1 MTIIVHPVGQGD
13 LGNDI
18 FGLKGDERK
27 KAQKEAEQEFREL
40 LKAEE
45 SERLLKKLLE
55 APGEGSRFNAPPLS
69 LILRALSPDEGELPR
84 SVTVL
89 LLASRSGDPE
99 TQTWGI
105 GELLKKALDLAGVHD
120 ELRRELRLDV
130 SAEMCDANLQETA
143 GVEELTERLRRLVD
157 SQNQTGDEPKVVVN
171 AISGASMI
179 ALGAMGA
186 ADQLGLDWRAA
197 VAPGAEKD
205 TAVLLDRSSYD
216 TAPFYWLRSLGYVE
230 QARKWE
236 QERLARSAGR
246 ASVDVG
252 SLDGLTNLMNRLATN
267 PESLSDK
274 DLASL
279 LALDMARA
287 DNGAGLIARAWVQ
300 KHYLDC
306 HHKEIEAG
314 MHTLDD
320 LVEVAKGARGKSP
333 MLGEIICAAEKRQQ
347 ELKDECPD
355 SVRWLL
361 EHAWLNDV
369 GKGAVHDIAA
379 PSASEVKRAL
389 SLKEIDSRLP
399 DWVARPE
406 WRPGRGSVLFIAPC
420 GAGAPRGM
428 CVTERILGKE
438 PDKKIRRA
446 VPGAMLDDAE
456 SLPVEFLLL
465 HSSYPG
471 SKKTSLDAADAA
483 RRTQVHAGWERHV
496 PTSPDERDF
505 VDQCVYE
512 GGDGDE
518 YVATPEIMTTVSCE
532 VVLAL
537 ETKRPAAVVIVG
549 TGQKAVV
556 LGALQGAQ
564 NWCAKHATP
573 LFLQTFVDK
582 VDKQGKKESVS
593 QLHRFALH
601 NDAETALREAAI
613 SSLKSLNLLSA
624 VRVLAAGDWRM
635 GEMADRCDKL
645 RQQLLDVA
653 NDKKNPDRGAG
664 VLIDLLRTVADLWTE
679 ATELTKMRLAVVV
692 AEALNF
698 KTKGSNLL
706 HRNNNLEGGSGN
718 PINLGRPCPKDCDK
732 KGSKDKGHHQD
743 LLEILYRVRNKLVV
757 THADGLV
764 KPALRMVLQDLGG
777 ANIETESR
785 VVSGDDVTYPDVLR
799 LTCEK
804 LEEAAGA
811 LNITREP
818 STWKAEFDSLMSE
831 LKSRPHTREP

>member
-18 FGLKGDERK
+18 VRLRGNARK
-27 KAQKEAEQEFREL
+27 EAQKEAEQEFREL
-40 LKAEE
+40 LKAED
-45 SERLLKKLLE
+45 SERLLEKLLE
-55 APGEGSRFNAPPLS
+55 APAGGSRFNAPPLS
-69 LILRALSPDEGELPR
+69 LILRALAPAEGELPR

-89 LLASRSGDPE
+89 LLASRSGDPG
-99 TQTWGI
+99 TRTWEI
-105 GELLKKALDLAGVHD
+105 GELLKKALGLAGVHD
-120 ELRRELRLDV
+120 GLQEELRLDV
-130 SAEMCDANLQETA
+130 SAEMCEANLLETA
-143 GVEELTERLRRLVD
+143 GVEELAERLRCLVD

-186 ADQLGLDWRAA
+186 ADQFGLDWRAA

-216 TAPFYWLRSLGYVE
+216 TAPFYWLLSLGYIE

-236 QERLARSAGR
+236 QERLVGSAGR

-252 SLDGLTNLMNRLATN
+252 SLDDLTDLMNRLATN

-287 DNGAGLIARAWVQ
+287 DNGAGLIARAWAQ
-300 KHYLDC
+300 KHYLVR
-306 HHKEIEAG
+306 HHEEIEAG

-320 LVEVAKGARGKSP
+320 LVTVAKGARGKSP

-347 ELKDECPD
+347 ELKDECPE

-361 EHAWLNDV
+361 EHQWLNDV

-379 PSASEVKRAL
+379 PSASDVKQAL
-389 SLKEIDSRLP
+389 SLDEITSHLP

-406 WRPGRGSVLFIAPC
+406 WRPGRGTVLFIAPC
-420 GAGAPRGM
+420 GAGAPRDK

-446 VPGAMLDDAE
+446 VPGAMLDGAGP
-456 SLPVEFLLL
+456 LPIEFLLL
-465 HSSYPG
+465 HSSDLR
-471 SKKTSLDAADAA
+471 SKKTSLDAAAA
-483 RRTQVHAGWERHV
+483 SSNTQVNAGWERHT
-496 PTSPDERDF
+496 PIF
-505 VDQCVYE
+505 VDLCDY
-512 GGDGDE
+512 GGGNGDE
-518 YVATPEIMTTVSCE
+518 YAATPAIMRIVSGQ
-532 VVLAL
+532 VALAL
-537 ETKRPAAVVIVG
+537 EAKRPAAVVIVG

-564 NWCAKHATP
+564 KWCAEHATP
-573 LFLQTFVDK
+573 LFLQTFVDRQERE
-582 VDKQGKKESVS
+582 DGIP

-624 VRVLAAGDWRM
+624 VRVLAAGDRDM
-635 GEMADRCDKL
+635 DELADRCDKL

-664 VLIDLLRTVADLWTE
+664 VLIDLLQTVAGLWTE

-706 HRNNNLEGGSGN
+706 HRNNNLEGVGGG
-718 PINLGRPCPKDCDK
+718 PINLARPYPKDCDK
-732 KGSKDKGHHQD
+732 KRSKDKGAHQD

-757 THADGLV
+757 THADDIV
-764 KPALRMVLQDLGG
+764 KSALQMVLQDLGG
-777 ANIETESR
+777 ANIETASTI
-785 VVSGDDVTYPDVLR
+785 VSGDDVTYPVVLR

-804 LEEAAGA
+804 LEEAAVA
-811 LNITREP
+811 LNITWEP

-831 LKSRPHTREP
+831 LKPRAHTREP

>member
-27 KAQKEAEQEFREL
+27 EAQKEAEQEFREL
-40 LKAEE
+40 LKPEA
-45 SERLLKKLLE
+45 SERLLEKLLK
-55 APGEGSRFNAPPLS
+55 APAGGSRFNAPPLS

-89 LLASRSGDPE
+89 LLASRSGDPG
-99 TQTWGI
+99 TRTWEI
-105 GELLKKALDLAGVHD
+105 GELLKRALGLAGVHD
-120 ELRRELRLDV
+120 GLQEELRLDV
-130 SAEMCDANLQETA
+130 SAEMCEANLLETT
-143 GVEELTERLRRLVD
+143 GVEELAERLRCLVD

-216 TAPFYWLRSLGYVE
+216 TAPFYWLLSLGYVE

-236 QERLARSAGR
+236 QERLVGSAGR

-252 SLDGLTNLMNRLATN
+252 SLDDLTDLMNRLATN

-320 LVEVAKGARGKSP
+320 LVTVAKGARGKSP

-347 ELKDECPD
+347 ELKDECPE

-361 EHAWLNDV
+361 EHQWLNDV
-369 GKGAVHDIAA
+369 GKGAVHDLAA
-379 PSASEVKRAL
+379 PSASDVKRAL
-389 SLKEIDSRLP
+389 SLKEIDSCLP
-399 DWVARPE
+399 DWVARP
-406 WRPGRGSVLFIAPC
+406 GRGTVLFIAPC
-420 GAGAPRGM
+420 GAGAPRDK

-446 VPGAMLDDAE
+446 VPGAMLDGAE
-456 SLPVEFLLL
+456 SLPAEFLLL

-483 RRTQVHAGWERHV
+483 RRTQVHAGWKRHV
-496 PTSPDERDF
+496 SPSVDKRDF
-505 VDQCVYE
+505 VDQRDYE
-512 GGDGDE
+512 GGDRNE
-518 YVATPEIMTTVSCE
+518 YVATPVIMRSVSGQ
-532 VVLAL
+532 VALAL
-537 ETKRPAAVVIVG
+537 EAKHPAAVVIVG
-549 TGQKAVV
+549 TGQKAAV
-556 LGALQGAQ
+556 LGALQAAQ
-564 NWCAKHATP
+564 AWCAEHATP

-582 VDKQGKKESVS
+582 VDEEGRKESVS

-635 GEMADRCDKL
+635 DEMADRCDKL

-664 VLIDLLRTVADLWTE
+664 VLIDLLQTVAGLWTE

-706 HRNNNLEGGSGN
+706 HRNNNLEGESEN
-718 PINLGRPCPKDCDK
+718 PINLARPYPKDCDK
-732 KGSKDKGHHQD
+732 KRSKDKGPHQD

-757 THADGLV
+757 THADDIV
-764 KPALRMVLQDLGG
+764 KSALQMVLQELGG
-777 ANIETESR
+777 ANIETASTI
-785 VVSGDDVTYPDVLR
+785 VSGDDVTYPDVLR

-804 LEEAAGA
+804 LEEAAIA

-831 LKSRPHTREP
+831 LTSRAHTQES

>member
-1 MTIIVHPVGQGD
+1 MTIIVYPVGQGD

-18 FGLKGDERK
+18 VELSGEKRK
-27 KAQKEAEQEFREL
+27 EAQKKAEQEFREF
-40 LKAEE
+40 LKAED
-45 SERLLKKLLE
+45 SEGLLKKLLE
-55 APGEGSRFNAPPLS
+55 ASGVGSRFSAPPLS
-69 LILRALSPDEGELPR
+69 LILRALSPAGGER
-84 SVTVL
+84 AVTVL

-105 GELLKKALDLAGVHD
+105 GELLKKALDLAGGHD

-130 SAEMCDANLQETA
+130 SVEMCEANLQETA

-171 AISGASMI
+171 AISAASMI

-186 ADQLGLDWRAA
+186 ADQLGIGWKAA
-197 VAPGAEKD
+197 VAPGAGKD
-205 TAVLLDRSSYD
+205 NRTAVLLDRSSYD
-216 TAPFYWLRSLGYVE
+216 TAPFYWLCSLGYVE
-230 QARKWE
+230 QARTWA
-236 QERLARSAGR
+236 QERLVRSVDR

-252 SLDGLTNLMNRLATN
+252 SLDDLTDLMNRLAAD
-267 PESLSDK
+267 PESLNDK

-287 DNGAGLIARAWVQ
+287 DNGAGLIARAWAQ
-300 KHYLDC
+300 KHYLVR
-306 HHKEIEAG
+306 HHEEIDAG
-314 MHTLDD
+314 KHTLDD
-320 LVEVAKGARGKSP
+320 LVTVAKGARGKSP
-333 MLGEIICAAEKRQQ
+333 MLGEIICAAQKRKQ
-347 ELKDECPD
+347 ELEDECPD

-361 EHAWLNDV
+361 ANQWLNDV
-369 GKGAVHDIAA
+369 GKGAVHDLAA
-379 PSASEVKRAL
+379 PSASDVNRAL
-389 SLKEIDSRLP
+389 SLDEIASRLP
-399 DWVARPE
+399 DWVA
-406 WRPGRGSVLFIAPC
+406 RPGRGSVLFIAPC
-420 GAGAPRGM
+420 GAGASRDK

-446 VPGAMLDDAE
+446 VPGAMLDGAGP
-456 SLPVEFLLL
+456 LPVEFLLL

-483 RRTQVHAGWERHV
+483 RRTQVHAGWKRHV
-496 PTSPDERDF
+496 SPSVDKRDF
-505 VDQCVYE
+505 VDQRDYE
-512 GGDGDE
+512 GGDRNE
-518 YVATPEIMTTVSCE
+518 YVATPVIMRSVSGQ
-532 VVLAL
+532 VALAL
-537 ETKRPAAVVIVG
+537 EAKRPAAVVIVG
-549 TGQKAVV
+549 TGQKAAV
-556 LGALQGAQ
+556 LGALQAAQ
-564 NWCAKHATP
+564 AWCAEHATP

-582 VDKQGKKESVS
+582 VDEEGRKESVS

-635 GEMADRCDKL
+635 DEMADRCDKL

-653 NDKKNPDRGAG
+653 NDKENPDRGAG
-664 VLIDLLRTVADLWTE
+664 VLIDLLQTVADLWAE

-706 HRNNNLEGGSGN
+706 HRNNNLEGVGGG

-732 KGSKDKGHHQD
+732 KGSKDKGPHQD

-757 THADGLV
+757 THADDIV
-764 KPALRMVLQDLGG
+764 KSALQMVLQELGG
-777 ANIETESR
+777 ANIETDSTI
-785 VVSGDDVTYPDVLR
+785 VSGDDVTYPDVLR

-804 LEEAAGA
+804 LEEAAVA

-831 LKSRPHTREP
+831 LKSLAHTREP

>member
-1 MTIIVHPVGQGD
+1 MTIIVYPVGQGD
-13 LGNDI
+13 LRNDI
-18 FGLKGDERK
+18 VGLSKSERQE
-27 KAQKEAEQEFREL
+27 AQGEAEQQVEKFLDDEDSEGL
-40 LKAEE
+40 LKV
-45 SERLLKKLLE
+45 LLE
-55 APGEGSRFNAPPLS
+55 APEEGSRFSAPPLS
-69 LILRALSPDEGELPR
+69 LILRALFPAEGER
-84 SVTVL
+84 VVTVL
-89 LLASRSGDPE
+89 LLASRSGDSG
-99 TQTWGI
+99 TRTWKI
-105 GELLKKALDLAGVHD
+105 GELLKKALGLAGVHD
-120 ELRRELRLDV
+120 GLRKELRLDV
-130 SAEMCDANLQETA
+130 SVEMCEANLQETA
-143 GVEELTERLRRLVD
+143 GVEELAERLRCLVD

-197 VAPGAEKD
+197 VAPGSQKD

-216 TAPFYWLRSLGYVE
+216 IAPFYWLRSLGCIE
-230 QARKWE
+230 QARNWA
-236 QERLARSAGR
+236 QGRLARSSGR

-252 SLDGLTNLMNRLATN
+252 SLDGLTDLMKRLATN
-267 PESLSDK
+267 PESLKDE

-287 DNGAGLIARAWVQ
+287 DNGAGLIARAWAQ
-300 KHYLDC
+300 KHYLTLHD
-306 HHKEIEAG
+306 EEVRDQQDAPENLVTEAIQTRTHG
-314 MHTLDD
+314 
-320 LVEVAKGARGKSP
+320 RP
-333 MLGEIICAAEKRQQ
+333 PQLGDVLATAQRRV
-347 ELKDECPD
+347 DESGEQCPS

-361 EHAWLNDV
+361 GHRWLNEV
-369 GKGAVHDIAA
+369 GKTAVHDLAA
-379 PSASEVKRAL
+379 PSASDVNRTL
-389 SLKEIDSRLP
+389 SLDELSSALP
-399 DWVARPE
+399 DWVARP
-406 WRPGRGSVLFIAPC
+406 GRGAVLFIVSC

-446 VPGAMLDDAE
+446 VPGAMLDGAE
-456 SLPVEFLLL
+456 SLPAEFLLL

-483 RRTQVHAGWERHV
+483 RRTQVHAGWKRHV
-496 PTSPDERDF
+496 SPSVDKRDF
-505 VDQCVYE
+505 VDQRDYE
-512 GGDGDE
+512 GGDRNE
-518 YVATPEIMTTVSCE
+518 YVATPVIMRSVSGQ
-532 VVLAL
+532 VALAL
-537 ETKRPAAVVIVG
+537 EAKHPAAVVIVG
-549 TGQKAVV
+549 TGQKAAV
-556 LGALQGAQ
+556 LGALQAAQ
-564 NWCAKHATP
+564 AWCAEHATP

-582 VDKQGKKESVS
+582 VDEEGRKESVS

-635 GEMADRCDKL
+635 DEMADRCDKL

-653 NDKKNPDRGAG
+653 NDKENPDRGAG
-664 VLIDLLRTVADLWTE
+664 VLIDLLQTVAGLWTE

-718 PINLGRPCPKDCDK
+718 PINLARPYPKDCDK
-732 KGSKDKGHHQD
+732 KRSKDKGPHQD

-757 THADGLV
+757 THADDIV
-764 KPALRMVLQDLGG
+764 KSALQMVLQDLGG
-777 ANIETESR
+777 ANIRTDSKA
-785 VVSGDDVTYPDVLR
+785 VSGDDVTYPDVLR

-804 LEEAAGA
+804 LEEAARA
-811 LNITREP
+811 LSITWAS
-818 STWKAEFDSLMSE
+818 STWKAEFDHLMSE
-831 LKSRPHTREP
+831 LKSLAHTREP

>member
-1 MTIIVHPVGQGD
+1 MTIIVYPVGQGD

-18 FGLKGDERK
+18 VELSGEKRK
-27 KAQKEAEQEFREL
+27 EAQKKAEQEFREF
-40 LKAEE
+40 LKAED
-45 SERLLKKLLE
+45 SEGLLKKLLE
-55 APGEGSRFNAPPLS
+55 ASGVGSRFSAPPLS
-69 LILRALSPDEGELPR
+69 LILRALSPAGGER
-84 SVTVL
+84 AVTVL

-99 TQTWGI
+99 TRTWGI
-105 GELLKKALDLAGVHD
+105 GELLKKALDLAGGHD

-130 SAEMCDANLQETA
+130 SVEMCEANLQETA

-171 AISGASMI
+171 AISAASMI

-186 ADQLGLDWRAA
+186 ADQLGIGWKAA
-197 VAPGAEKD
+197 VAPGAGKD
-205 TAVLLDRSSYD
+205 NRTAVLLDRSSYD
-216 TAPFYWLRSLGYVE
+216 TAPFYWLCSLGYVE
-230 QARKWE
+230 QARTWA
-236 QERLARSAGR
+236 QERLVRSVDR

-252 SLDGLTNLMNRLATN
+252 SLDDLTDLMNRLAAD
-267 PESLSDK
+267 PESLNDK

-314 MHTLDD
+314 MHTLED
-320 LVEVAKGARGKSP
+320 LVTVAKRARGKLP
-333 MLGEIICAAEKRQQ
+333 MLGEIICAAQKRQQ
-347 ELKDECPD
+347 ELKDECPK

-361 EHAWLNDV
+361 EHQWLNDV
-369 GKGAVHDIAA
+369 GKGAVHDLAA
-379 PSASEVKRAL
+379 PSASDVKRAL
-389 SLKEIDSRLP
+389 SLKEIDSCLP
-399 DWVARPE
+399 DWVA
-406 WRPGRGSVLFIAPC
+406 RPGRGSVLFIAPC
-420 GAGAPRGM
+420 GAGAPRDK
-428 CVTERILGKE
+428 CVTERVLGKE

-446 VPGAMLDDAE
+446 VPGAMLDGAGP
-456 SLPVEFLLL
+456 LPIEFLLL

-471 SKKTSLDAADAA
+471 SKKTSLDAAAA
-483 RRTQVHAGWERHV
+483 SSNTQVNAGWERH
-496 PTSPDERDF
+496 TSIL
-505 VDQCVYE
+505 VDLCDY
-512 GGDGDE
+512 GGDGGNE
-518 YVATPEIMTTVSCE
+518 YVATPTIMRAVSGQ
-532 VVLAL
+532 VALAL
-537 ETKRPAAVVIVG
+537 EAKHPAAVVIVG
-549 TGQKAVV
+549 TGQKAAV
-556 LGALQGAQ
+556 LGALQAAQ
-564 NWCAKHATP
+564 AWCAEHATP

-582 VDKQGKKESVS
+582 VDEEGRKESVS
-593 QLHRFALH
+593 QLHRLALH

-635 GEMADRCDKL
+635 DEMADRCDKL

-653 NDKKNPDRGAG
+653 NDKENPDRGAG
-664 VLIDLLRTVADLWTE
+664 VLIDLLQTVAGLWTE

-706 HRNNNLEGGSGN
+706 HRNNNLEGGSEN
-718 PINLGRPCPKDCDK
+718 PINLARPYPKDCDK
-732 KGSKDKGHHQD
+732 KRSKDKGAHQD

-757 THADGLV
+757 THADDIV
-764 KPALRMVLQDLGG
+764 KSALQMVLQELGG
-777 ANIETESR
+777 ANIRTDSKA
-785 VVSGDDVTYPDVLR
+785 VSGDDVTYPDVLR

-804 LEEAAGA
+804 LEEAAVA

-818 STWKAEFDSLMSE
+818 STWKAEFDNLMRFIHGQH
-831 LKSRPHTREP
+831 LGQRNP

>member
-1 MTIIVHPVGQGD
+1 MTIIVYPVGQGD
-13 LGNDI
+13 LRNDI
-18 FGLKGDERK
+18 VGLSKSERQE
-27 KAQKEAEQEFREL
+27 AQGEAEQQVEKFLDDEDSEGL
-40 LKAEE
+40 LKV
-45 SERLLKKLLE
+45 LLE
-55 APGEGSRFNAPPLS
+55 APEEGSRFSAPPLS
-69 LILRALSPDEGELPR
+69 LILRALFPAEGER
-84 SVTVL
+84 VVTVL
-89 LLASRSGDPE
+89 LLASRSGDSG
-99 TQTWGI
+99 TRTWKI
-105 GELLKKALDLAGVHD
+105 GELLKKALGLAGVHD
-120 ELRRELRLDV
+120 GLRKELRLDV
-130 SAEMCDANLQETA
+130 SVEMCEANLQETA
-143 GVEELTERLRRLVD
+143 GVEKLAERLRCLVD

-197 VAPGAEKD
+197 VAPGAQKD

-230 QARKWE
+230 QARNWA
-236 QERLARSAGR
+236 QGRLARSSGR

-252 SLDGLTNLMNRLATN
+252 SLDGLTDLMKRLATN
-267 PESLSDK
+267 PESLKDE

-287 DNGAGLIARAWVQ
+287 DNGAGLIARAWAQ
-300 KHYLDC
+300 KHYLTLHD
-306 HHKEIEAG
+306 EEVRDQQDAPENLVTEAIQTRTHG
-314 MHTLDD
+314 
-320 LVEVAKGARGKSP
+320 RP
-333 MLGEIICAAEKRQQ
+333 PQLGDVLATAQRRV
-347 ELKDECPD
+347 DESGEQCPS

-361 EHAWLNDV
+361 GHRWLNEV
-369 GKGAVHDIAA
+369 GKTAVHDLAA
-379 PSASEVKRAL
+379 PSASDVNRTL
-389 SLKEIDSRLP
+389 SLDELSSALP
-399 DWVARPE
+399 DWVARP
-406 WRPGRGSVLFIAPC
+406 GRGAVLFIVSC

-446 VPGAMLDDAE
+446 VPGAMLDGAE
-456 SLPVEFLLL
+456 SLPAEFLLL

-483 RRTQVHAGWERHV
+483 RRTQVHAGWKRHV
-496 PTSPDERDF
+496 SPSVDKRDF
-505 VDQCVYE
+505 VDQRDYE
-512 GGDGDE
+512 GGDRNE
-518 YVATPEIMTTVSCE
+518 YMATPVIMRSVSGQ
-532 VVLAL
+532 VALAL
-537 ETKRPAAVVIVG
+537 EAKRPAAVVIVG
-549 TGQKAVV
+549 TGQKAAV
-556 LGALQGAQ
+556 LGALQAAQ
-564 NWCAKHATP
+564 AWCAEHATP

-582 VDKQGKKESVS
+582 VDEEGRKESVS

-613 SSLKSLNLLSA
+613 SSLKSLNLLSV

-635 GEMADRCDKL
+635 DEMADRCDKL

-653 NDKKNPDRGAG
+653 NDKENPDRGAG
-664 VLIDLLRTVADLWTE
+664 VLIDLLQTVAGLWTE

-718 PINLGRPCPKDCDK
+718 PINLARPYPKDCDK
-732 KGSKDKGHHQD
+732 KRSKDKGPHQD

-757 THADGLV
+757 THADDIV
-764 KPALRMVLQDLGG
+764 KSALQMVLQDLGG
-777 ANIETESR
+777 ANIRTDSKA
-785 VVSGDDVTYPDVLR
+785 VSGDDVTYPDVLR

-804 LEEAAGA
+804 LEEAARA
-811 LNITREP
+811 LSITWAS
-818 STWKAEFDSLMSE
+818 STWKAEFDHLMSE
-831 LKSRPHTREP
+831 LKSLAHTREP

>member
-1 MTIIVHPVGQGD
+1 MTIIVYPVGQGD
-13 LGNDI
+13 LRNDI
-18 FGLKGDERK
+18 VGLSKSERQE
-27 KAQKEAEQEFREL
+27 AQGEAEQQVEKFLDDEDSEGL
-40 LKAEE
+40 LKV
-45 SERLLKKLLE
+45 LLE
-55 APGEGSRFNAPPLS
+55 APEEGSRFSAPPLS
-69 LILRALSPDEGELPR
+69 LILRALFPAEGER
-84 SVTVL
+84 VVTVL
-89 LLASRSGDPE
+89 LLASRSGDSG
-99 TQTWGI
+99 TRTWKI
-105 GELLKKALDLAGVHD
+105 GELLKKALGLAGVHD
-120 ELRRELRLDV
+120 GLRKELRLDV
-130 SAEMCDANLQETA
+130 SVEMCEANLQETA
-143 GVEELTERLRRLVD
+143 GVEELAERLRCLVD

-197 VAPGAEKD
+197 VAPGAQKD

-230 QARKWE
+230 QARNWA
-236 QERLARSAGR
+236 QGRLARSSGR

-252 SLDGLTNLMNRLATN
+252 SLDGLTDLMKRLATN
-267 PESLSDK
+267 PESLKDE

-287 DNGAGLIARAWVQ
+287 DNGAGLIARAWAQ
-300 KHYLDC
+300 KHYLTLHD
-306 HHKEIEAG
+306 EEVRDQQDAPENLVTEAIQTRTHG
-314 MHTLDD
+314 
-320 LVEVAKGARGKSP
+320 RP
-333 MLGEIICAAEKRQQ
+333 PQLGDVLATAQRRV
-347 ELKDECPD
+347 DESGEQCPS

-361 EHAWLNDV
+361 GHRWLNEV
-369 GKGAVHDIAA
+369 GKTAVHDLAA
-379 PSASEVKRAL
+379 PSASDVNRTL
-389 SLKEIDSRLP
+389 SLDELSSALP
-399 DWVARPE
+399 DWVARP
-406 WRPGRGSVLFIAPC
+406 GRGAVLFIVSC

-446 VPGAMLDDAE
+446 VPGAMLDGAE
-456 SLPVEFLLL
+456 SLPAEFLLL

-483 RRTQVHAGWERHV
+483 RRTQVHAGWKRHV
-496 PTSPDERDF
+496 SPSVDKRDF
-505 VDQCVYE
+505 VDQRDYE
-512 GGDGDE
+512 GGDRNE
-518 YVATPEIMTTVSCE
+518 YVATPVIMRSVSGQ
-532 VVLAL
+532 VALAL
-537 ETKRPAAVVIVG
+537 EAKHPAAVIIVG
-549 TGQKAVV
+549 TGQKAAV
-556 LGALQGAQ
+556 LGALQAAQ
-564 NWCAKHATP
+564 AWCAEHATP

-582 VDKQGKKESVS
+582 VDEEGRKESVS

-635 GEMADRCDKL
+635 DEMADRCDKL

-653 NDKKNPDRGAG
+653 NDKENPDRGAG
-664 VLIDLLRTVADLWTE
+664 VLIDLLQTVAGLWTE

-718 PINLGRPCPKDCDK
+718 PINLARPYPKDCDK
-732 KGSKDKGHHQD
+732 KRSKDKGPHQD

-757 THADGLV
+757 THADDIV
-764 KPALRMVLQDLGG
+764 KSALQMVLQDLGG
-777 ANIETESR
+777 ANIRTDSKA
-785 VVSGDDVTYPDVLR
+785 VSGDDVTYPDVLR

-804 LEEAAGA
+804 LEEAARA
-811 LNITREP
+811 LSITWAS
-818 STWKAEFDSLMSE
+818 STWKAEFDHLMSE
-831 LKSRPHTREP
+831 LKSLAHTREP

>member
-18 FGLKGDERK
+18 VRLKGDERK
-27 KAQKEAEQEFREL
+27 EAQKEAEQEFREL

-45 SERLLKKLLE
+45 SERLLEKLLE
-55 APGEGSRFNAPPLS
+55 APAGGSRFNAPPLS
-69 LILRALSPDEGELPR
+69 LILRALSPAEGELPR

-89 LLASRSGDPE
+89 LLASRSGDPG
-99 TQTWGI
+99 TRTWEI
-105 GELLKKALDLAGVHD
+105 SELLKRALGLAGVHD
-120 ELRRELRLDV
+120 GLQEKLRLDV
-130 SAEMCDANLQETA
+130 SAEMCDANLLETA
-143 GVEELTERLRRLVD
+143 GVEELAERLRCLVD

-179 ALGAMGA
+179 VLGAMGA

-236 QERLARSAGR
+236 QERLVRSAGR
-246 ASVDVG
+246 ASVDVS
-252 SLDGLTNLMNRLATN
+252 SLDDLTDLMNRLATN

-300 KHYLDC
+300 KHYLGR
-306 HHKEIEAG
+306 HHEEIEAG

-320 LVEVAKGARGKSP
+320 LVTVAKGARGKSP

-347 ELKDECPD
+347 ELEDECPD

-361 EHAWLNDV
+361 EHEWLNDV
-369 GKGAVHDIAA
+369 GKGAVHDLAA
-379 PSASEVKRAL
+379 PSASDVNRAL
-389 SLKEIDSRLP
+389 SLDEIASRLP
-399 DWVARPE
+399 DWVA
-406 WRPGRGSVLFIAPC
+406 RPGRGSVLFIAPC

-465 HSSYPG
+465 RSSYPG

-483 RRTQVHAGWERHV
+483 RRTQVHAGWKRHV
-496 PTSPDERDF
+496 PTSVDKRDF
-505 VDQCVYE
+505 IDQRDYG

-518 YVATPEIMTTVSCE
+518 YVATPAIMRSVSGQ
-532 VVLAL
+532 VAPAL
-537 ETKRPAAVVIVG
+537 EDKRPAAVVIVG
-549 TGQKAVV
+549 TGQKAAI
-556 LGALQGAQ
+556 LGALQEAQ

-601 NDAETALREAAI
+601 NDAEAALREAAI

-624 VRVLAAGDWRM
+624 VRVLAAGDRDM
-635 GEMADRCDKL
+635 DELADKCDKL
-645 RQQLLDVA
+645 RQQLLEVA
-653 NDKKNPDRGAG
+653 NDKENPDRGAG

-679 ATELTKMRLAVVV
+679 ATELTRMRLAVVV

-706 HRNNNLEGGSGN
+706 HRNNNLEGVGGG
-718 PINLGRPCPKDCDK
+718 PINLGRPYPKDCDK
-732 KGSKDKGHHQD
+732 KRSKDKGAHQD

-757 THADGLV
+757 THADDIV
-764 KPALRMVLQDLGG
+764 KSALQMVLQELGG
-777 ANIETESR
+777 ANIETASAT
-785 VVSGDDVTYPDVLR
+785 VSGDNVTYPDVLR

-804 LEEAAGA
+804 LEEAAVTLTIA
-811 LNITREP
+811 REP

-831 LKSRPHTREP
+831 LTSRAHTQEP

>member
-18 FGLKGDERK
+18 VRLRGNARK
-27 KAQKEAEQEFREL
+27 EAQKEAEQEFREL
-40 LKAEE
+40 LKAED
-45 SERLLKKLLE
+45 SERLLEKLLE
-55 APGEGSRFNAPPLS
+55 APAGGSRFNAPPLS

-89 LLASRSGDPE
+89 LLASRSGDPG
-99 TQTWGI
+99 TRTWEI
-105 GELLKKALDLAGVHD
+105 GELLKRALGLAGVHD
-120 ELRRELRLDV
+120 GLQEELRLDV
-130 SAEMCDANLQETA
+130 SAEMCEANLLETT
-143 GVEELTERLRRLVD
+143 GVEELAERLRCLVD

-197 VAPGAEKD
+197 VAPGSQKD

-216 TAPFYWLRSLGYVE
+216 TAPFYWLLSLGYIE

-236 QERLARSAGR
+236 QERLVGSAGR

-252 SLDGLTNLMNRLATN
+252 SLDDLTDLMNRLATN

-300 KHYLDC
+300 KHYLVR
-306 HHKEIEAG
+306 HRREVKAG
-314 MHTLDD
+314 DHTLDD
-320 LVEVAKGARGKSP
+320 LVTVAKRARGKSP
-333 MLGEIICAAEKRQQ
+333 MLGEIICAAQKRQQ
-347 ELKDECPD
+347 ELKDECPE

-361 EHAWLNDV
+361 EHQWLNDV

-379 PSASEVKRAL
+379 PSASDVKEAL
-389 SLKEIDSRLP
+389 SLDGIASRLP

-406 WRPGRGSVLFIAPC
+406 WRPGRGTVLFIAPC
-420 GAGAPRGM
+420 GAGAPRDK

-446 VPGAMLDDAE
+446 VPGAMLDGAGP
-456 SLPVEFLLL
+456 LPIEFLLL

-483 RRTQVHAGWERHV
+483 RRTQVHAGWKRHV
-496 PTSPDERDF
+496 SPSVDKRDF
-505 VDQCVYE
+505 VDQRDYE
-512 GGDGDE
+512 GGDRNE
-518 YVATPEIMTTVSCE
+518 YVATPVIMRSVSGQ
-532 VVLAL
+532 VALAL
-537 ETKRPAAVVIVG
+537 EAKRPAAVVIVG
-549 TGQKAVV
+549 TGQKAAV
-556 LGALQGAQ
+556 LGALQAAQ
-564 NWCAKHATP
+564 AWCAEHATP
-573 LFLQTFVDK
+573 LFLQTFVDRQERE
-582 VDKQGKKESVS
+582 DGIP

-601 NDAETALREAAI
+601 NDAEAALREAAI

-624 VRVLAAGDWRM
+624 VRVLAAGDRDM
-635 GEMADRCDKL
+635 DEMADRCDKL

-664 VLIDLLRTVADLWTE
+664 VLIDLLQTVAGLWTE

-706 HRNNNLEGGSGN
+706 HRNNNLEGESEN
-718 PINLGRPCPKDCDK
+718 PINLARPYPKDCDK
-732 KGSKDKGHHQD
+732 KGSKDKGPHQD

-757 THADGLV
+757 THADDIV
-764 KPALRMVLQDLGG
+764 KSALQMVLQELGG
-777 ANIETESR
+777 ANIETASTI
-785 VVSGDDVTYPDVLR
+785 VSGDDVTYPDVLR

-804 LEEAAGA
+804 LEEAARA
-811 LNITREP
+811 LSITWAS

-831 LKSRPHTREP
+831 LTSRAHTQES

>member
-1 MTIIVHPVGQGD
+1 MTIIVYPVGQGD
-13 LGNDI
+13 LRNDI
-18 FGLKGDERK
+18 VGLSKSERQE
-27 KAQKEAEQEFREL
+27 AQGEAEQQVEKFLDDEDSEGL
-40 LKAEE
+40 LKV
-45 SERLLKKLLE
+45 LLE
-55 APGEGSRFNAPPLS
+55 APEEGSRFSAPPLS
-69 LILRALSPDEGELPR
+69 LILRALFPAEGER
-84 SVTVL
+84 VVTVL
-89 LLASRSGDPE
+89 LLASRSGDSG
-99 TQTWGI
+99 TRTWKI
-105 GELLKKALDLAGVHD
+105 GELLKKALGLAGVHD
-120 ELRRELRLDV
+120 GLRKELRLDV
-130 SAEMCDANLQETA
+130 SVEMCEANLQETA
-143 GVEELTERLRRLVD
+143 GVEELAERLRCLVD

-197 VAPGAEKD
+197 VAPGAQKD

-230 QARKWE
+230 QARNWA
-236 QERLARSAGR
+236 QGRLARSSGR

-252 SLDGLTNLMNRLATN
+252 SLDGLTDLMKRLATN
-267 PESLSDK
+267 PESLKDE

-279 LALDMARA
+279 LALDVARA
-287 DNGAGLIARAWVQ
+287 DNGAGLIARAWAQ
-300 KHYLDC
+300 KHYLTLHD
-306 HHKEIEAG
+306 EEVRDQQDAPENLVTEAIQTRTHG
-314 MHTLDD
+314 
-320 LVEVAKGARGKSP
+320 RP
-333 MLGEIICAAEKRQQ
+333 PQLGDVLATAQRRV
-347 ELKDECPD
+347 DESGEQCPS

-361 EHAWLNDV
+361 GHRWLNEV
-369 GKGAVHDIAA
+369 GKTAVHDLAA
-379 PSASEVKRAL
+379 PSASDVNRTL
-389 SLKEIDSRLP
+389 SLDELSSALP
-399 DWVARPE
+399 DWVARP
-406 WRPGRGSVLFIAPC
+406 GRGAVLFIVSC

-446 VPGAMLDDAE
+446 VPGAMLDGAE
-456 SLPVEFLLL
+456 SLPAEFLLL

-483 RRTQVHAGWERHV
+483 RRTQVHAGWKRHV
-496 PTSPDERDF
+496 SPSVDKRDF
-505 VDQCVYE
+505 VDQRDYE
-512 GGDGDE
+512 GGDRNE
-518 YVATPEIMTTVSCE
+518 YVATPVIMRSVSGQ
-532 VVLAL
+532 VALAL
-537 ETKRPAAVVIVG
+537 EAKHPAAVIIVG
-549 TGQKAVV
+549 TGQKAAV
-556 LGALQGAQ
+556 LGALQAAQ
-564 NWCAKHATP
+564 AWCAEHATP

-582 VDKQGKKESVS
+582 VDEEGRKESVS

-635 GEMADRCDKL
+635 DEMADRCDKL

-653 NDKKNPDRGAG
+653 NDKENPDRGAG
-664 VLIDLLRTVADLWTE
+664 VLIDLLQTVAGLWTE

-718 PINLGRPCPKDCDK
+718 PINLARPYPKDCDK
-732 KGSKDKGHHQD
+732 KRSKDKGPHQD

-757 THADGLV
+757 THADDIV
-764 KPALRMVLQDLGG
+764 KSALQMVLQDLGG
-777 ANIETESR
+777 ANIRTDSKA
-785 VVSGDDVTYPDVLR
+785 VSGDDVTYPDVLR

-804 LEEAAGA
+804 LEEAARA
-811 LNITREP
+811 LSITWAS
-818 STWKAEFDSLMSE
+818 STWKAEFDHLMSE
-831 LKSRPHTREP
+831 LKSLAHTREP

>member
-27 KAQKEAEQEFREL
+27 EAQKEAEQEFREL
-40 LKAEE
+40 LKPEE
-45 SERLLKKLLE
+45 SERLLEKLLK
-55 APGEGSRFNAPPLS
+55 APAGGSRFNAPPLS

-89 LLASRSGDPE
+89 LLASRSGDPG
-99 TQTWGI
+99 TRTWEI
-105 GELLKKALDLAGVHD
+105 GELLKRALGLAGVHD
-120 ELRRELRLDV
+120 GLQEELRLDV
-130 SAEMCDANLQETA
+130 SAEMCEANLLETT
-143 GVEELTERLRRLVD
+143 GVEELAERLRCLVD

-197 VAPGAEKD
+197 VAPGAQKD

-216 TAPFYWLRSLGYVE
+216 TAPFYWLLSLGYVE

-236 QERLARSAGR
+236 QERLVGSAGR

-252 SLDGLTNLMNRLATN
+252 SLDDLTDLMNRLATN

-300 KHYLDC
+300 KHYLVRHC
-306 HHKEIEAG
+306 REVKAG
-314 MHTLDD
+314 EHTLDD
-320 LVEVAKGARGKSP
+320 LVTVAKGARGKSP

-347 ELKDECPD
+347 ELKDECPE

-361 EHAWLNDV
+361 EHQWLNDV

-379 PSASEVKRAL
+379 PSASDVKQAL
-389 SLKEIDSRLP
+389 SLKKITSHLP
-399 DWVARPE
+399 DWVARP
-406 WRPGRGSVLFIAPC
+406 GRGTVLFIAPC
-420 GAGAPRGM
+420 GAGAPRDK

-446 VPGAMLDDAE
+446 VPGAMLDGAGP
-456 SLPVEFLLL
+456 LPIEFLLL
-465 HSSYPG
+465 HSSDLR
-471 SKKTSLDAADAA
+471 SKKTSLDAAAA
-483 RRTQVHAGWERHV
+483 SSNTQVNAGWERHT
-496 PTSPDERDF
+496 PIF
-505 VDQCVYE
+505 VDLCDY
-512 GGDGDE
+512 GGGNGDE
-518 YVATPEIMTTVSCE
+518 YAATPAIMRIVSGQ
-532 VVLAL
+532 VALAL
-537 ETKRPAAVVIVG
+537 EAKRPAAVVIVG

-564 NWCAKHATP
+564 KWCAEHATP
-573 LFLQTFVDK
+573 LFLQTFVDRQERE
-582 VDKQGKKESVS
+582 DGIP

-601 NDAETALREAAI
+601 NDAEAALREAAI

-624 VRVLAAGDWRM
+624 VRVLAAGDRDM
-635 GEMADRCDKL
+635 DEMADRCDKL

-664 VLIDLLRTVADLWTE
+664 VLIDLLQTVAGLWTE

-706 HRNNNLEGGSGN
+706 HRNNNLEGVGGG
-718 PINLGRPCPKDCDK
+718 PINLGRPYPKDCDK
-732 KGSKDKGHHQD
+732 KGSKDKGPHQD

-757 THADGLV
+757 THADDIV
-764 KPALRMVLQDLGG
+764 KSALQMVLQELGG
-777 ANIETESR
+777 ANIETASTI
-785 VVSGDDVTYPDVLR
+785 VSGDDVTYPDVLR

-804 LEEAAGA
+804 LEEAAIA

-831 LKSRPHTREP
+831 LTSRAHTQES

>member
-1 MTIIVHPVGQGD
+1 MTIIVYPVGQGD
-13 LGNDI
+13 LRNDI
-18 FGLKGDERK
+18 VGLSKSERQE
-27 KAQKEAEQEFREL
+27 AQGEAEQQVEKFLDDEDSEGL
-40 LKAEE
+40 LKV
-45 SERLLKKLLE
+45 LLE
-55 APGEGSRFNAPPLS
+55 APEEGSRFSAPPLS
-69 LILRALSPDEGELPR
+69 LILRALFPAEGER
-84 SVTVL
+84 VVTVL
-89 LLASRSGDPE
+89 LLASRSGDSG
-99 TQTWGI
+99 TRTWKI
-105 GELLKKALDLAGVHD
+105 GELLKKALGLAGVHD
-120 ELRRELRLDV
+120 GLRKELRLDV
-130 SAEMCDANLQETA
+130 SVEMCEANLQETA
-143 GVEELTERLRRLVD
+143 GVEELAERLRCLVD

-197 VAPGAEKD
+197 VAPGSQKD

-230 QARKWE
+230 QARNWA
-236 QERLARSAGR
+236 QGRLARSSGR

-252 SLDGLTNLMNRLATN
+252 SLDGLTDLMKRLATN
-267 PESLSDK
+267 PESLKDE

-287 DNGAGLIARAWVQ
+287 DNGAGLIARAWAQ
-300 KHYLDC
+300 KHYLTLHD
-306 HHKEIEAG
+306 EEVRDQQDAPENLVTEAIQTRTHG
-314 MHTLDD
+314 
-320 LVEVAKGARGKSP
+320 RP
-333 MLGEIICAAEKRQQ
+333 PQLGDVLATAQRRV
-347 ELKDECPD
+347 DESGEQCPS

-361 EHAWLNDV
+361 GHRWLNEV
-369 GKGAVHDIAA
+369 GKTAVHDLAA
-379 PSASEVKRAL
+379 PSASDVNRTL
-389 SLKEIDSRLP
+389 SLDELSSALP
-399 DWVARPE
+399 DWVARP
-406 WRPGRGSVLFIAPC
+406 GRGAVLFIVSC

-446 VPGAMLDDAE
+446 VPGAMLDGAE
-456 SLPVEFLLL
+456 SLPAEFLLL

-483 RRTQVHAGWERHV
+483 RRTQVHAGWKRHV
-496 PTSPDERDF
+496 SPSVDKRDF
-505 VDQCVYE
+505 VDQRDYE
-512 GGDGDE
+512 GGDRNE
-518 YVATPEIMTTVSCE
+518 YVATPVIMRSVSGQ
-532 VVLAL
+532 VALAL
-537 ETKRPAAVVIVG
+537 EAKHPAAVIIVG
-549 TGQKAVV
+549 TGQKAAV
-556 LGALQGAQ
+556 LGALQAAQ
-564 NWCAKHATP
+564 AWCAEHATP

-582 VDKQGKKESVS
+582 VDEEGRKESVS

-601 NDAETALREAAI
+601 NDAETALREPAI

-635 GEMADRCDKL
+635 DEMADRCDKL

-653 NDKKNPDRGAG
+653 NDKENPDRGAG
-664 VLIDLLRTVADLWTE
+664 VLIDLLQTVAGLWTE

-718 PINLGRPCPKDCDK
+718 PINLARPYPKDCDK
-732 KGSKDKGHHQD
+732 KRSKDKGPHQD

-757 THADGLV
+757 THADDIV
-764 KPALRMVLQDLGG
+764 KSALQMVLQDLGG
-777 ANIETESR
+777 ANIRTDSKA
-785 VVSGDDVTYPDVLR
+785 VSGDDVTYPDVLR

-804 LEEAAGA
+804 LEEAARA
-811 LNITREP
+811 LSITWAS
-818 STWKAEFDSLMSE
+818 STWKAEFDHLMSE
-831 LKSRPHTREP
+831 LKSLAHTREP

>member
-1 MTIIVHPVGQGD
+1 MTIIVYPVGQGD
-13 LGNDI
+13 LRNDI
-18 FGLKGDERK
+18 VGLSKSERQE
-27 KAQKEAEQEFREL
+27 AQGEAEQQVEKFLDDEDSEGL
-40 LKAEE
+40 LKV
-45 SERLLKKLLE
+45 LLE
-55 APGEGSRFNAPPLS
+55 APEEGSRFSAPPLS
-69 LILRALSPDEGELPR
+69 LILRALFPAEGER
-84 SVTVL
+84 VVTVL
-89 LLASRSGDPE
+89 LLASRSGDSG
-99 TQTWGI
+99 TRTWKI
-105 GELLKKALDLAGVHD
+105 GELLKKALGLAGVHD
-120 ELRRELRLDV
+120 GLRKELRLDV
-130 SAEMCDANLQETA
+130 SVEMCEANLQETA
-143 GVEELTERLRRLVD
+143 GVEELAERLRCLVD

-197 VAPGAEKD
+197 VAPGAQKD

-230 QARKWE
+230 QARNWA
-236 QERLARSAGR
+236 QGRLARSSGR

-252 SLDGLTNLMNRLATN
+252 SLDGLTDLMKRLATN
-267 PESLSDK
+267 PESLKDE

-287 DNGAGLIARAWVQ
+287 DNGAGLIARAWAQ
-300 KHYLDC
+300 KHYLTLHD
-306 HHKEIEAG
+306 EEVRDQQDAPENLVTEAIQTRTHG
-314 MHTLDD
+314 
-320 LVEVAKGARGKSP
+320 RP
-333 MLGEIICAAEKRQQ
+333 PQLGDVLATAQRRV
-347 ELKDECPD
+347 DESGEQCPS

-361 EHAWLNDV
+361 GHRWLNEV
-369 GKGAVHDIAA
+369 GKTAVHDLAA
-379 PSASEVKRAL
+379 PSASDVNRTL
-389 SLKEIDSRLP
+389 SLDELSSALP
-399 DWVARPE
+399 DWVARP
-406 WRPGRGSVLFIAPC
+406 GRGAVLFIVSC

-446 VPGAMLDDAE
+446 VPGAMLDGAE
-456 SLPVEFLLL
+456 SLPAEFLLL

-483 RRTQVHAGWERHV
+483 RRTQVHAGWKRHV
-496 PTSPDERDF
+496 SPSVDKRDF
-505 VDQCVYE
+505 VDQRDYE
-512 GGDGDE
+512 GGDRNE
-518 YVATPEIMTTVSCE
+518 YVATPVIMRSVSGQ
-532 VVLAL
+532 VALAL
-537 ETKRPAAVVIVG
+537 EAKHPAAVVIVG
-549 TGQKAVV
+549 TGQKAAV
-556 LGALQGAQ
+556 LGALQAAQ
-564 NWCAKHATP
+564 AWCAEHATP

-582 VDKQGKKESVS
+582 VDEEGRKESVS

-635 GEMADRCDKL
+635 DEMADRCDKL

-653 NDKKNPDRGAG
+653 NDKENPDRGAG
-664 VLIDLLRTVADLWTE
+664 VLIDLLQTVAGLWTE

-718 PINLGRPCPKDCDK
+718 PINLARPYPKDCDK
-732 KGSKDKGHHQD
+732 KRSKDKGPHQD

-757 THADGLV
+757 THADDIV
-764 KPALRMVLQDLGG
+764 KSALQMVLQDLGG
-777 ANIETESR
+777 ANIRTDSKA
-785 VVSGDDVTYPDVLR
+785 VSGDDVTYPDVLR

-804 LEEAAGA
+804 LEEAARA
-811 LNITREP
+811 LSITWAS
-818 STWKAEFDSLMSE
+818 STWKAEFDHLMSE
-831 LKSRPHTREP
+831 LKSLAHTREP

>member
-1 MTIIVHPVGQGD
+1 MTIIVYPVGQGD
-13 LGNDI
+13 LRNDI
-18 FGLKGDERK
+18 VGLSKSERQE
-27 KAQKEAEQEFREL
+27 AQGEAEQQVEKFLDDEDSEGL
-40 LKAEE
+40 LKV
-45 SERLLKKLLE
+45 LLE
-55 APGEGSRFNAPPLS
+55 APEEGSRFSAPPLS
-69 LILRALSPDEGELPR
+69 LILRALFPAEGER
-84 SVTVL
+84 VVTVL
-89 LLASRSGDPE
+89 LLASRSGDSG
-99 TQTWGI
+99 TRTWKI
-105 GELLKKALDLAGVHD
+105 GELLKKALGLAGVHD
-120 ELRRELRLDV
+120 GLRKELRLDV
-130 SAEMCDANLQETA
+130 SVEMCEANLQETA
-143 GVEELTERLRRLVD
+143 GVEELAERLRCLVD

-197 VAPGAEKD
+197 VAPGAQKD

-230 QARKWE
+230 QARNWA
-236 QERLARSAGR
+236 QGRLARSSGR

-252 SLDGLTNLMNRLATN
+252 SLDGLTDLMKRLATN
-267 PESLSDK
+267 PESLKDE

-287 DNGAGLIARAWVQ
+287 DNGAGLIARAWAQ
-300 KHYLDC
+300 KHYLTLHD
-306 HHKEIEAG
+306 EEVRDQQDAPENLVTEAIQTRTHG
-314 MHTLDD
+314 
-320 LVEVAKGARGKSP
+320 RP
-333 MLGEIICAAEKRQQ
+333 PQLGDVLATAQRRV
-347 ELKDECPD
+347 DESGEQCPS

-361 EHAWLNDV
+361 GHRWLNEV
-369 GKGAVHDIAA
+369 GKTAVHDLAA
-379 PSASEVKRAL
+379 PSASDVNRTL
-389 SLKEIDSRLP
+389 SLDELSSALP
-399 DWVARPE
+399 DWVARP
-406 WRPGRGSVLFIAPC
+406 GRGAVLFIVSC

-446 VPGAMLDDAE
+446 VPGAMLDGAE
-456 SLPVEFLLL
+456 SLPAEFLLL

-483 RRTQVHAGWERHV
+483 RRTQVHAGWKRHV
-496 PTSPDERDF
+496 SPSVDKRDF
-505 VDQCVYE
+505 VDQRDYE
-512 GGDGDE
+512 GGDRNE
-518 YVATPEIMTTVSCE
+518 YVATPVIMRSVSGQ
-532 VVLAL
+532 VALAL
-537 ETKRPAAVVIVG
+537 EAKHPAAVIIVG
-549 TGQKAVV
+549 TGQKAAV
-556 LGALQGAQ
+556 LGALQAAQ
-564 NWCAKHATP
+564 AWCAEHATP

-582 VDKQGKKESVS
+582 VDEEGRKESVS

-635 GEMADRCDKL
+635 DEMADRCDKL

-653 NDKKNPDRGAG
+653 NDKENPDRGAG
-664 VLIDLLRTVADLWTE
+664 VLIDLLQTVAGLWTE
-679 ATELTKMRLAVVV
+679 ATELTKMRLTVVV

-718 PINLGRPCPKDCDK
+718 PINLARPYPKDCDK
-732 KGSKDKGHHQD
+732 KRSKDKGPHQD

-757 THADGLV
+757 THADDIV
-764 KPALRMVLQDLGG
+764 KSALQMVLQDLGG
-777 ANIETESR
+777 ANIRTDSKA
-785 VVSGDDVTYPDVLR
+785 VSGDDVTYPDVLR

-804 LEEAAGA
+804 LEEAARA
-811 LNITREP
+811 LSITWAS
-818 STWKAEFDSLMSE
+818 STWKAEFDHLMSE
-831 LKSRPHTREP
+831 LKSLAHTREP

>member
-1 MTIIVHPVGQGD
+1 MTIIVYPVGQGD
-13 LGNDI
+13 LRNDI
-18 FGLKGDERK
+18 VGLSKSERQE
-27 KAQKEAEQEFREL
+27 AQGEAEQQVEKFLDDEDSEGL
-40 LKAEE
+40 LKV
-45 SERLLKKLLE
+45 LLE
-55 APGEGSRFNAPPLS
+55 APEEGSRFSAPPLS
-69 LILRALSPDEGELPR
+69 LILRALFPAEGER
-84 SVTVL
+84 VVTVL
-89 LLASRSGDPE
+89 LLASRSGDSG
-99 TQTWGI
+99 TRTWKI
-105 GELLKKALDLAGVHD
+105 GELLKKALGLAGVHD
-120 ELRRELRLDV
+120 GLRKELRLDV
-130 SAEMCDANLQETA
+130 SVEMCEANLQETA
-143 GVEELTERLRRLVD
+143 GVEKLAERLRCLVD

-197 VAPGAEKD
+197 VAPGAQKD

-230 QARKWE
+230 QARNWA
-236 QERLARSAGR
+236 QGRLARSSGR

-252 SLDGLTNLMNRLATN
+252 SLDGLTDLMKRLATN
-267 PESLSDK
+267 PESLKDE

-287 DNGAGLIARAWVQ
+287 DNGAGLIARAWAQ
-300 KHYLDC
+300 KHYLTLHD
-306 HHKEIEAG
+306 EEVRDQQDAPENLVTEAIQTRTHG
-314 MHTLDD
+314 
-320 LVEVAKGARGKSP
+320 RP
-333 MLGEIICAAEKRQQ
+333 PQLGDVLATAQRRV
-347 ELKDECPD
+347 DESGEQCPS

-361 EHAWLNDV
+361 GHRWLNEV
-369 GKGAVHDIAA
+369 GKTAVHDLAA
-379 PSASEVKRAL
+379 PSASDVNRTL
-389 SLKEIDSRLP
+389 SLDELSSALP
-399 DWVARPE
+399 DWVARP
-406 WRPGRGSVLFIAPC
+406 GRGAVLFIVSC

-446 VPGAMLDDAE
+446 VPGAMLDGAE
-456 SLPVEFLLL
+456 SLPAEFLLL

-483 RRTQVHAGWERHV
+483 RRTQVHAGWKRHV
-496 PTSPDERDF
+496 SPSVDKRDF
-505 VDQCVYE
+505 VDQRDYE
-512 GGDGDE
+512 GGDRNE
-518 YVATPEIMTTVSCE
+518 YVATPVIMRSVSGQ
-532 VVLAL
+532 VALAL
-537 ETKRPAAVVIVG
+537 EAKRPAAVVIVG
-549 TGQKAVV
+549 TGQKAAV
-556 LGALQGAQ
+556 LGALQAAQ
-564 NWCAKHATP
+564 AWCAEHATP

-582 VDKQGKKESVS
+582 VDEEGRKESVS

-613 SSLKSLNLLSA
+613 SSLKSLNLLSV

-635 GEMADRCDKL
+635 DEMADRCDKL

-653 NDKKNPDRGAG
+653 NDKENPDRGAG
-664 VLIDLLRTVADLWTE
+664 VLIDLLQTVAGLWTE

-718 PINLGRPCPKDCDK
+718 PINLARPYPKDCDK
-732 KGSKDKGHHQD
+732 KRSKDKGPHQD

-757 THADGLV
+757 THADDIV
-764 KPALRMVLQDLGG
+764 KSALQMVLQDLGG
-777 ANIETESR
+777 ANIRTDSKA
-785 VVSGDDVTYPDVLR
+785 VSGDDVTYPDVLR

-804 LEEAAGA
+804 LEEAARA
-811 LNITREP
+811 LSITWAS
-818 STWKAEFDSLMSE
+818 STWKAEFDHLMSE
-831 LKSRPHTREP
+831 LKSLAHTREP

>member
-1 MTIIVHPVGQGD
+1 MTIIVYPVGQGD
-13 LGNDI
+13 LRNDI
-18 FGLKGDERK
+18 VGLSKSERQE
-27 KAQKEAEQEFREL
+27 AQGEAEQQVEKFLDDEDSEGL
-40 LKAEE
+40 LKV
-45 SERLLKKLLE
+45 LLE
-55 APGEGSRFNAPPLS
+55 APEEGSRFSAPPLS
-69 LILRALSPDEGELPR
+69 LILRALSPVEGER
-84 SVTVL
+84 VVTVL

-105 GELLKKALDLAGVHD
+105 GELLKKALDLAGGHD

-130 SAEMCDANLQETA
+130 SVEMCEANLQETA

-171 AISGASMI
+171 AISAASMI

-197 VAPGAEKD
+197 VAPGAQKD

-230 QARKWE
+230 QARNWA
-236 QERLARSAGR
+236 QGRLARSSGR

-252 SLDGLTNLMNRLATN
+252 SLDGLTDLMKRLATN
-267 PESLSDK
+267 PESLKDE

-300 KHYLDC
+300 KHYLVR
-306 HHKEIEAG
+306 HHEEIEAG
-314 MHTLDD
+314 MHTLED
-320 LVEVAKGARGKSP
+320 LVTVAKRARGKLP
-333 MLGEIICAAEKRQQ
+333 MLGEIICAAQKRQQ
-347 ELKDECPD
+347 ELKDECPK

-361 EHAWLNDV
+361 ENQWLNDV
-369 GKGAVHDIAA
+369 GKGAVHDLAA
-379 PSASEVKRAL
+379 PSASDVKRAL
-389 SLKEIDSRLP
+389 SLDEIASRLP
-399 DWVARPE
+399 DWVA
-406 WRPGRGSVLFIAPC
+406 RPGRGSVLFIAPC

-446 VPGAMLDDAE
+446 VPGAMLDGAE
-456 SLPVEFLLL
+456 SLPAEFLLL

-483 RRTQVHAGWERHV
+483 RRTQVHAGWKRHV
-496 PTSPDERDF
+496 SPSVDKRDF
-505 VDQCVYE
+505 VDQRDYE
-512 GGDGDE
+512 GGDRNE
-518 YVATPEIMTTVSCE
+518 YVATPVIMRSVSGQ
-532 VVLAL
+532 VALAL
-537 ETKRPAAVVIVG
+537 EAKHPAAVVIVG
-549 TGQKAVV
+549 TGQKAAV
-556 LGALQGAQ
+556 LGALQAAQ
-564 NWCAKHATP
+564 AWCAEHATP

-582 VDKQGKKESVS
+582 VDEEGRKESVS

-635 GEMADRCDKL
+635 DEMADRCDKL

-653 NDKKNPDRGAG
+653 NDKENPDRGAG
-664 VLIDLLRTVADLWTE
+664 VLIDLLQTVADLWAE

-706 HRNNNLEGGSGN
+706 HRNNNFEGVGGG

-732 KGSKDKGHHQD
+732 KGSKDKGPHQD

-757 THADGLV
+757 THADDIV
-764 KPALRMVLQDLGG
+764 KSALQMVLQELGG
-777 ANIETESR
+777 ANIETDSTI
-785 VVSGDDVTYPDVLR
+785 VSGDDVTYPDVLR

-804 LEEAAGA
+804 LEEAAVA

-831 LKSRPHTREP
+831 LKSLAHTREP

>member
-18 FGLKGDERK
+18 VRLRGNARK
-27 KAQKEAEQEFREL
+27 EAQKEAEQEFREL
-40 LKAEE
+40 LKAED
-45 SERLLKKLLE
+45 SERLLEKLLE
-55 APGEGSRFNAPPLS
+55 APAGGSRFNAPPLS

-89 LLASRSGDPE
+89 LLASRSGDPG
-99 TQTWGI
+99 TRTWEI
-105 GELLKKALDLAGVHD
+105 GELLKRALGLAGVHD
-120 ELRRELRLDV
+120 GLQEELRLDV
-130 SAEMCDANLQETA
+130 SAEMCEANLLETT
-143 GVEELTERLRRLVD
+143 GVEELAERLRCLVD

-197 VAPGAEKD
+197 VAPGAQKD

-216 TAPFYWLRSLGYVE
+216 TAPFYWLLSLGYVE

-236 QERLARSAGR
+236 QERLVGSAGR

-252 SLDGLTNLMNRLATN
+252 SLDDLTDLMNRLATN

-300 KHYLDC
+300 KHYLVRHC
-306 HHKEIEAG
+306 REVKAG
-314 MHTLDD
+314 EHTLDD
-320 LVEVAKGARGKSP
+320 LVTVAKRARGKLP
-333 MLGEIICAAEKRQQ
+333 MLGEIICAAQKRQQ
-347 ELKDECPD
+347 ELKDECPE

-361 EHAWLNDV
+361 EHQWLNDV
-369 GKGAVHDIAA
+369 GKGAVHDLAA
-379 PSASEVKRAL
+379 PSASDVKRAL
-389 SLKEIDSRLP
+389 SLKEIDSCLP

-406 WRPGRGSVLFIAPC
+406 WRPGRGTVLFIAPC
-420 GAGAPRGM
+420 GAGAPRDK

-446 VPGAMLDDAE
+446 VPGAMLDGAGP
-456 SLPVEFLLL
+456 LPIEFLLL
-465 HSSYPG
+465 HSSDLR
-471 SKKTSLDAADAA
+471 SKKTSLDAAAA
-483 RRTQVHAGWERHV
+483 SSNTQVNAGWERHT
-496 PTSPDERDF
+496 PIF
-505 VDQCVYE
+505 VDLCDY
-512 GGDGDE
+512 GGGNGDE
-518 YVATPEIMTTVSCE
+518 YAATPAIMRIVSGQ
-532 VVLAL
+532 VALAL
-537 ETKRPAAVVIVG
+537 EAKRPAAVVIVG

-564 NWCAKHATP
+564 KWCAEHATP
-573 LFLQTFVDK
+573 LFLQTFVDRQERE
-582 VDKQGKKESVS
+582 DGIP

-624 VRVLAAGDWRM
+624 VRVLAAGDRDM
-635 GEMADRCDKL
+635 DEMADRCDKL

-664 VLIDLLRTVADLWTE
+664 VLIDLLQTVAGLWTE

-706 HRNNNLEGGSGN
+706 HRNNNLEGVGGG
-718 PINLGRPCPKDCDK
+718 PINLARPCPKDSDK
-732 KGSKDKGHHQD
+732 KGSKDKGPHQD

-757 THADGLV
+757 THADDIV
-764 KPALRMVLQDLGG
+764 KSALQMVLQDLGG
-777 ANIETESR
+777 ANIETASTI
-785 VVSGDDVTYPDVLR
+785 VSGDDVTYPVVLR

-804 LEEAAGA
+804 LEEAAVA
-811 LNITREP
+811 LNITWEP

-831 LKSRPHTREP
+831 LTSRAHTQES

>member
-1 MTIIVHPVGQGD
+1 MTIIVYPVGQGD
-13 LGNDI
+13 LRNDI
-18 FGLKGDERK
+18 VGLSKSERQE
-27 KAQKEAEQEFREL
+27 AQGEAEQQVEKFLDDEDSEGL
-40 LKAEE
+40 LKV
-45 SERLLKKLLE
+45 LLE
-55 APGEGSRFNAPPLS
+55 APEEGSRFSAPPLS
-69 LILRALSPDEGELPR
+69 LILRALFPAEGER
-84 SVTVL
+84 VVTVL
-89 LLASRSGDPE
+89 LLASRSGDSG
-99 TQTWGI
+99 TRTWKI
-105 GELLKKALDLAGVHD
+105 GELLKKALGLAGVHD
-120 ELRRELRLDV
+120 GLRKELRLDV
-130 SAEMCDANLQETA
+130 SVEMCEANLQETA
-143 GVEELTERLRRLVD
+143 GVEKLAERLRCLVD

-197 VAPGAEKD
+197 VAPGAQKD

-230 QARKWE
+230 QARNWA
-236 QERLARSAGR
+236 QGRLARSSGR

-252 SLDGLTNLMNRLATN
+252 SLDGLTDLMKRLATN
-267 PESLSDK
+267 PESLKDE

-287 DNGAGLIARAWVQ
+287 DNGAGLIARAWAQ
-300 KHYLDC
+300 KHYLTLHD
-306 HHKEIEAG
+306 EEVRDQQDAPENLVTEAIQTRTHG
-314 MHTLDD
+314 
-320 LVEVAKGARGKSP
+320 RP
-333 MLGEIICAAEKRQQ
+333 PQLGDVLATAQRRV
-347 ELKDECPD
+347 DESGEQCPS

-361 EHAWLNDV
+361 GHRWLNEV
-369 GKGAVHDIAA
+369 GKTAVHDLAA
-379 PSASEVKRAL
+379 PSASDVNRTL
-389 SLKEIDSRLP
+389 SLDELSSALP
-399 DWVARPE
+399 DWVARP
-406 WRPGRGSVLFIAPC
+406 GRGAVLFIVSC

-446 VPGAMLDDAE
+446 VPGAMLDGAE
-456 SLPVEFLLL
+456 SLPAEFLLL

-483 RRTQVHAGWERHV
+483 RRTQVHAGWKRHV
-496 PTSPDERDF
+496 SPSVDKRDF
-505 VDQCVYE
+505 VDQRDYE
-512 GGDGDE
+512 GGDRNE
-518 YVATPEIMTTVSCE
+518 YMATPVIMRSVSGQ
-532 VVLAL
+532 VALAL
-537 ETKRPAAVVIVG
+537 EAKRPAAVVIVG
-549 TGQKAVV
+549 TGQKAAV
-556 LGALQGAQ
+556 LGALQAAQ
-564 NWCAKHATP
+564 AWCAEHATP

-582 VDKQGKKESVS
+582 VDEEGRKESVS

-613 SSLKSLNLLSA
+613 SSLKSLNLLSV

-635 GEMADRCDKL
+635 DEMADRCDKL

-653 NDKKNPDRGAG
+653 NDKENPDRGAG
-664 VLIDLLRTVADLWTE
+664 VLIDLLQTVAGLWTE

-718 PINLGRPCPKDCDK
+718 PINLARPYPKDCDK
-732 KGSKDKGHHQD
+732 KRSKDKGPHQD

-757 THADGLV
+757 THADDIV
-764 KPALRMVLQDLGG
+764 KSALQMVLQELGG
-777 ANIETESR
+777 ANIRTDSKA
-785 VVSGDDVTYPDVLR
+785 VSGDDVTYPDVLR

-804 LEEAAGA
+804 LEEAAVA

-818 STWKAEFDSLMSE
+818 STWKAEFDHLMSE
-831 LKSRPHTREP
+831 LKSLAHTREP

>member
-1 MTIIVHPVGQGD
+1 MTIIVYPVGQGD
-13 LGNDI
+13 LRNDI
-18 FGLKGDERK
+18 VGLSKSERQE
-27 KAQKEAEQEFREL
+27 AQGEAEQQVEKFLDDEDSEGL
-40 LKAEE
+40 LKV
-45 SERLLKKLLE
+45 LLE
-55 APGEGSRFNAPPLS
+55 APEEGSRFSAPPLS
-69 LILRALSPDEGELPR
+69 LILRALFPAEGER
-84 SVTVL
+84 VVTVL
-89 LLASRSGDPE
+89 LLASRSGDSG
-99 TQTWGI
+99 TRTWKI
-105 GELLKKALDLAGVHD
+105 GELLKKALGLAGVHD
-120 ELRRELRLDV
+120 GLRKELRLDV
-130 SAEMCDANLQETA
+130 SVEMCEANLQETA
-143 GVEELTERLRRLVD
+143 GVEKLAERLRCLVD

-197 VAPGAEKD
+197 VAPGAQKD

-230 QARKWE
+230 QARNWA
-236 QERLARSAGR
+236 QGRLARSSGR

-252 SLDGLTNLMNRLATN
+252 SLDGLTDLMKRLATN
-267 PESLSDK
+267 PESLKDE

-287 DNGAGLIARAWVQ
+287 DNGAGLIARAWAQ
-300 KHYLDC
+300 KHYLTLHD
-306 HHKEIEAG
+306 EEVRDQQDAPENLVTEAIQTRTHG
-314 MHTLDD
+314 
-320 LVEVAKGARGKSP
+320 RP
-333 MLGEIICAAEKRQQ
+333 PQLGDVLATAQRRV
-347 ELKDECPD
+347 DESGEQCPS

-361 EHAWLNDV
+361 GHRWLNEV
-369 GKGAVHDIAA
+369 GKTAVHDLAA
-379 PSASEVKRAL
+379 PSASDVNRTL
-389 SLKEIDSRLP
+389 SLDELSSALP
-399 DWVARPE
+399 DWVARP
-406 WRPGRGSVLFIAPC
+406 GRGAVLFIVSC

-446 VPGAMLDDAE
+446 VPGAMLDGAE
-456 SLPVEFLLL
+456 SLPAEFLLL

-483 RRTQVHAGWERHV
+483 RRTQVHAGWKRHV
-496 PTSPDERDF
+496 SPSVDKRDF
-505 VDQCVYE
+505 VDQRDYE
-512 GGDGDE
+512 GGDRNE
-518 YVATPEIMTTVSCE
+518 YVATPVIMRSVSGQ
-532 VVLAL
+532 VALAL
-537 ETKRPAAVVIVG
+537 EAKHPAAVVIVG
-549 TGQKAVV
+549 TGQKAAV
-556 LGALQGAQ
+556 LGALQAAQ
-564 NWCAKHATP
+564 AWCAEHATP

-582 VDKQGKKESVS
+582 VDEEGRKESVS

-613 SSLKSLNLLSA
+613 SSLKSLNLLSV

-635 GEMADRCDKL
+635 DEMADRCDKL

-653 NDKKNPDRGAG
+653 NDKENPDRGAG
-664 VLIDLLRTVADLWTE
+664 VLIDLLQTVAGLWTE

-718 PINLGRPCPKDCDK
+718 PINLARPYPKDCDK
-732 KGSKDKGHHQD
+732 KRSKDKGPHQD

-757 THADGLV
+757 THADDIV
-764 KPALRMVLQDLGG
+764 KSALQMVLQDLGG
-777 ANIETESR
+777 ANIRTDSKA
-785 VVSGDDVTYPDVLR
+785 VSGDDVTYPDVLR

-804 LEEAAGA
+804 LEEAARA
-811 LNITREP
+811 LSITWAS
-818 STWKAEFDSLMSE
+818 STWKAEFDHLMSE
-831 LKSRPHTREP
+831 LKSLAHTREP

>member
-1 MTIIVHPVGQGD
+1 MTIIVYPVGQGD
-13 LGNDI
+13 LRNDI
-18 FGLKGDERK
+18 VGLSKSERQE
-27 KAQKEAEQEFREL
+27 AQGEAEQQVEKFLDDEDSEGL
-40 LKAEE
+40 LKV
-45 SERLLKKLLE
+45 LLE
-55 APGEGSRFNAPPLS
+55 APGEDSRFSAPPLS
-69 LILRALSPDEGELPR
+69 LILRALSPAEGELPC
-84 SVTVL
+84 SVTAL
-89 LLASRSGDPE
+89 LLASRSGDPG
-99 TQTWGI
+99 TRTWEI

-120 ELRRELRLDV
+120 GLRRELRLDV
-130 SAEMCDANLQETA
+130 SAEMCEANLLETA
-143 GVEELTERLRRLVD
+143 GVEELIKRLRCCLVA
-157 SQNQTGDEPKVVVN
+157 SQNQTGDEPRVVVN

-197 VAPGAEKD
+197 VAPGSQKD

-230 QARKWE
+230 QARKWA

-252 SLDGLTNLMNRLATN
+252 SLDDLTDLMKRLATN
-267 PESLSDK
+267 PKSLNDK

-320 LVEVAKGARGKSP
+320 LVTVAKRARGKSP
-333 MLGEIICAAEKRQQ
+333 MLGEIICAAQKRKQ
-347 ELKDECPD
+347 ELKDECPK

-361 EHAWLNDV
+361 EHRWLNDV
-369 GKGAVHDIAA
+369 GKGAVHDLAA
-379 PSASEVKRAL
+379 PSASDVKRAL
-389 SLKEIDSRLP
+389 SLKEIDSCLP
-399 DWVARPE
+399 DWVA
-406 WRPGRGSVLFIAPC
+406 RPGRGSVLFIAPC
-420 GAGAPRGM
+420 GAGAPRDK
-428 CVTERILGKE
+428 CVTERVLGKE

-446 VPGAMLDDAE
+446 VPGAMLDGAGP
-456 SLPVEFLLL
+456 LPIEFLLL

-471 SKKTSLDAADAA
+471 SKKTSLDAAAA
-483 RRTQVHAGWERHV
+483 SSNTQVNAGWERH
-496 PTSPDERDF
+496 TSIL
-505 VDQCVYE
+505 VDLCDY
-512 GGDGDE
+512 GGDGGNE
-518 YVATPEIMTTVSCE
+518 YVATPTIMRAVSGQ
-532 VVLAL
+532 VALAL
-537 ETKRPAAVVIVG
+537 EAKHPAAVVIVG
-549 TGQKAVV
+549 TGQKAAV
-556 LGALQGAQ
+556 LGALQAAQ
-564 NWCAKHATP
+564 AWCAEHATP

-582 VDKQGKKESVS
+582 VDEEGRKESVS
-593 QLHRFALH
+593 QLHRLALH

-635 GEMADRCDKL
+635 DEMADRCDKL

-653 NDKKNPDRGAG
+653 NDKENPDRGAG
-664 VLIDLLRTVADLWTE
+664 VLIDLLQTVAGLWTE

-718 PINLGRPCPKDCDK
+718 PINLARPYPKDCDK
-732 KGSKDKGHHQD
+732 KRSKDKGPHQD

-757 THADGLV
+757 THADDIV
-764 KPALRMVLQDLGG
+764 KSALQMVLQELGG
-777 ANIETESR
+777 ANIRTDSKA
-785 VVSGDDVTYPDVLR
+785 VSGDDVTYPDVLR

-804 LEEAAGA
+804 LEEAAVA

-818 STWKAEFDSLMSE
+818 STWKAEFDNLMRFIHGQH
-831 LKSRPHTREP
+831 LGQRNP

>member
-27 KAQKEAEQEFREL
+27 EAQKEAEQEFREL
-40 LKAEE
+40 LKPEA
-45 SERLLKKLLE
+45 SERLLEKLLK
-55 APGEGSRFNAPPLS
+55 APAGGSRFNAPPLS

-89 LLASRSGDPE
+89 LLASRSGDPG
-99 TQTWGI
+99 TRTWEI
-105 GELLKKALDLAGVHD
+105 GELLKRALGLAGVHD
-120 ELRRELRLDV
+120 GLQEELRLDV
-130 SAEMCDANLQETA
+130 SAEMCEANLLETT
-143 GVEELTERLRRLVD
+143 GVEELAERLRCLVD

-216 TAPFYWLRSLGYVE
+216 TAPFYWLLSLGYVE

-236 QERLARSAGR
+236 QERLVGSAGR

-252 SLDGLTNLMNRLATN
+252 SLDDLTDLMNRLATN

-300 KHYLDC
+300 KHYLVRHC
-306 HHKEIEAG
+306 REVKAG
-314 MHTLDD
+314 EHTLDD
-320 LVEVAKGARGKSP
+320 LVTVAKGARGKSP

-347 ELKDECPD
+347 ELKDECPE

-361 EHAWLNDV
+361 EHQWLNDV

-379 PSASEVKRAL
+379 PSASDVKQAL
-389 SLKEIDSRLP
+389 SLKEITSHLP
-399 DWVARPE
+399 DWVARP
-406 WRPGRGSVLFIAPC
+406 GRGTVLFIAPC
-420 GAGAPRGM
+420 GAGAPRDK

-446 VPGAMLDDAE
+446 VPGAMLDGAGP
-456 SLPVEFLLL
+456 LPIEFLLL
-465 HSSYPG
+465 HSSDLR
-471 SKKTSLDAADAA
+471 SKKTSLDAAAA
-483 RRTQVHAGWERHV
+483 SSNTQVNAGWERHT
-496 PTSPDERDF
+496 PIF
-505 VDQCVYE
+505 VDLCDY
-512 GGDGDE
+512 GGGNGDE
-518 YVATPEIMTTVSCE
+518 YAATPAIMRIVSGQ
-532 VVLAL
+532 VALAL
-537 ETKRPAAVVIVG
+537 EAKRPAAVVIVG

-564 NWCAKHATP
+564 KWCAEHATP
-573 LFLQTFVDK
+573 LFLQTFVDRQERE
-582 VDKQGKKESVS
+582 DGIP

-601 NDAETALREAAI
+601 NDAEAALREAAI

-624 VRVLAAGDWRM
+624 VRVLAAGDRDM
-635 GEMADRCDKL
+635 DEMADRCDKL

-664 VLIDLLRTVADLWTE
+664 VLIDLLQTVAGLWTE

-706 HRNNNLEGGSGN
+706 HRNNNLEGVGGG
-718 PINLGRPCPKDCDK
+718 PINLGRPYPKDCDK
-732 KGSKDKGHHQD
+732 KGSKDKGPHQD

-757 THADGLV
+757 THADDIV
-764 KPALRMVLQDLGG
+764 KSALQMVLQELGG
-777 ANIETESR
+777 ANIETASTI
-785 VVSGDDVTYPDVLR
+785 VSGDDVTYPDVLR

-804 LEEAAGA
+804 LEEAAIA

-831 LKSRPHTREP
+831 LTSRAHTQES

>member
-1 MTIIVHPVGQGD
+1 MTIIVYPVGQGD

-18 FGLKGDERK
+18 VELSGEKRK
-27 KAQKEAEQEFREL
+27 EAQKKAEQEFREF
-40 LKAEE
+40 LKAED
-45 SERLLKKLLE
+45 SEGLLKVLLE
-55 APGEGSRFNAPPLS
+55 APEEGSRFSAPPLS
-69 LILRALSPDEGELPR
+69 LILRALFPAEGER
-84 SVTVL
+84 VVTVL
-89 LLASRSGDPE
+89 LLASRSGDSG
-99 TQTWGI
+99 TRTWKI
-105 GELLKKALDLAGVHD
+105 GELLKKALGLAGVHD
-120 ELRRELRLDV
+120 GLRKELRLDV
-130 SAEMCDANLQETA
+130 SVEMCEANLQETA
-143 GVEELTERLRRLVD
+143 GVEELAERLRCLVD

-197 VAPGAEKD
+197 VAPGSQKD

-216 TAPFYWLRSLGYVE
+216 IAPFYWLRSLGCIE
-230 QARKWE
+230 QARNWA
-236 QERLARSAGR
+236 QGRLARSSGR

-252 SLDGLTNLMNRLATN
+252 SLDGLTDLMKRLATN
-267 PESLSDK
+267 PESLKDE

-314 MHTLDD
+314 MHTLED
-320 LVEVAKGARGKSP
+320 LVTVAKRARGKLP
-333 MLGEIICAAEKRQQ
+333 MLGEIICAAQKRQQ
-347 ELKDECPD
+347 ELKDECPK

-361 EHAWLNDV
+361 EHQWLNDV
-369 GKGAVHDIAA
+369 GKGAVHDLAA
-379 PSASEVKRAL
+379 PSASDVKRVL
-389 SLKEIDSRLP
+389 SLKEIDSCLP

-446 VPGAMLDDAE
+446 VPGAMLDGAE
-456 SLPVEFLLL
+456 SLPAEFLLL

-483 RRTQVHAGWERHV
+483 RRTQVHAGWKRHV
-496 PTSPDERDF
+496 SPSVDKRDF
-505 VDQCVYE
+505 VDQRDYE
-512 GGDGDE
+512 GGDRNE
-518 YVATPEIMTTVSCE
+518 YVATPVIMRSVSGQ
-532 VVLAL
+532 VALAL
-537 ETKRPAAVVIVG
+537 EAKHPAAVVIVG
-549 TGQKAVV
+549 TGQKAAV
-556 LGALQGAQ
+556 LGALQAAQ
-564 NWCAKHATP
+564 AWCAEHATP

-582 VDKQGKKESVS
+582 VDEEGRKESVS

-635 GEMADRCDKL
+635 DEMADRCDKL
-645 RQQLLDVA
+645 RQQLLEVA
-653 NDKKNPDRGAG
+653 NDKENPDRGAG
-664 VLIDLLRTVADLWTE
+664 VLIDLLQTVAGLWTE

-718 PINLGRPCPKDCDK
+718 PINLARPYPKDCDK
-732 KGSKDKGHHQD
+732 KRSKDKGPHQD

-757 THADGLV
+757 THADDIV
-764 KPALRMVLQDLGG
+764 KSALQMVLQDLGG
-777 ANIETESR
+777 ANIRTDSKA
-785 VVSGDDVTYPDVLR
+785 VSGDDVTYPDVLR

-804 LEEAAGA
+804 LEEAARA
-811 LNITREP
+811 LSITWAS
-818 STWKAEFDSLMSE
+818 STWKAEFDHLMSE
-831 LKSRPHTREP
+831 LKSLAHTREP

>member
-1 MTIIVHPVGQGD
+1 MTIIVYPVGQGD
-13 LGNDI
+13 LRNDI
-18 FGLKGDERK
+18 VGLSKSERQE
-27 KAQKEAEQEFREL
+27 AQGEAEQQVEKFLDDEDSEGL
-40 LKAEE
+40 LKV
-45 SERLLKKLLE
+45 LLE
-55 APGEGSRFNAPPLS
+55 APEEGSRFSAPPLS
-69 LILRALSPDEGELPR
+69 LILRALSPAGGER
-84 SVTVL
+84 AVTVL
-89 LLASRSGDPE
+89 LLASRSGDSG
-99 TQTWGI
+99 TRTWKI
-105 GELLKKALDLAGVHD
+105 GELLKKALGLAGVHD
-120 ELRRELRLDV
+120 GLRKELRLDV
-130 SAEMCDANLQETA
+130 SVEMCEANLQETA
-143 GVEELTERLRRLVD
+143 GVEELAERLRCLVD

-197 VAPGAEKD
+197 VAPGAQKD

-230 QARKWE
+230 QARNWA
-236 QERLARSAGR
+236 QGRLARSSGR

-252 SLDGLTNLMNRLATN
+252 SLDGLTDLMKRLAAD
-267 PESLSDK
+267 PESLNDK

-287 DNGAGLIARAWVQ
+287 DNGAGLIARAWAQ
-300 KHYLDC
+300 KHYLVR
-306 HHKEIEAG
+306 HHEEIDAG
-314 MHTLDD
+314 KHTLDD
-320 LVEVAKGARGKSP
+320 LVTVAKGARGKSP
-333 MLGEIICAAEKRQQ
+333 MLGEIICAAQKRKQ
-347 ELKDECPD
+347 ELEDECPD

-361 EHAWLNDV
+361 ENQWLNDV
-369 GKGAVHDIAA
+369 GKGAVHDLAA
-379 PSASEVKRAL
+379 PSASDVNRAL
-389 SLKEIDSRLP
+389 ALDEIASRLP
-399 DWVARPE
+399 DWVA
-406 WRPGRGSVLFIAPC
+406 RPGRGSVLFIAPC
-420 GAGAPRGM
+420 GAGASRGM

-446 VPGAMLDDAE
+446 VPGAMLDGAGP
-456 SLPVEFLLL
+456 LPVEFLLL

-483 RRTQVHAGWERHV
+483 RRTQVHAGWKRHV
-496 PTSPDERDF
+496 SPSVDKRDF
-505 VDQCVYE
+505 VDQRDYE
-512 GGDGDE
+512 GGDRNE
-518 YVATPEIMTTVSCE
+518 YVATPVIMRSVSGQ
-532 VVLAL
+532 VALAL
-537 ETKRPAAVVIVG
+537 EAKRPAAVVIVG
-549 TGQKAVV
+549 TGQKAAV
-556 LGALQGAQ
+556 LGALQAAQ
-564 NWCAKHATP
+564 AWCAEHATP

-582 VDKQGKKESVS
+582 VDEEGRKESVS

-635 GEMADRCDKL
+635 DEMADRCDKL

-653 NDKKNPDRGAG
+653 NDKENPDRGAG
-664 VLIDLLRTVADLWTE
+664 VLIDLLQTVADLWAE

-706 HRNNNLEGGSGN
+706 HRNNNLEGVGGG

-732 KGSKDKGHHQD
+732 KGSKDKGPHQD

-757 THADGLV
+757 THADDIV
-764 KPALRMVLQDLGG
+764 KSALQMVLQELGG
-777 ANIETESR
+777 ANIETDSTI
-785 VVSGDDVTYPDVLR
+785 VSGDDVTYPDVLR

-804 LEEAAGA
+804 LEEAAVA

-818 STWKAEFDSLMSE
+818 STWKAEFDHLMSE
-831 LKSRPHTREP
+831 LKSLAHTREP

>member
-27 KAQKEAEQEFREL
+27 EAQKEAEQEFREL
-40 LKAEE
+40 LKPEA
-45 SERLLKKLLE
+45 SERLLEKLLK
-55 APGEGSRFNAPPLS
+55 APAGGSRFNAPPLS

-89 LLASRSGDPE
+89 LLASRSGDPG
-99 TQTWGI
+99 TRTWEI
-105 GELLKKALDLAGVHD
+105 GELLKRALGLAGVHD
-120 ELRRELRLDV
+120 GLQEELRLDV
-130 SAEMCDANLQETA
+130 SAEMCEANLLETT
-143 GVEELTERLRRLVD
+143 GVEELAERLRCLVD

-216 TAPFYWLRSLGYVE
+216 TAPFYWLLSLGYVE

-236 QERLARSAGR
+236 QERLVGSAGR

-252 SLDGLTNLMNRLATN
+252 SLDDLTDLMNRLATN

-300 KHYLDC
+300 KHYLVRHC
-306 HHKEIEAG
+306 REVKAG
-314 MHTLDD
+314 EHTLDD
-320 LVEVAKGARGKSP
+320 LVTVAKGARGKSP

-347 ELKDECPD
+347 ELKDECPE

-361 EHAWLNDV
+361 EHQWLNDV

-379 PSASEVKRAL
+379 PSASDVKQAL
-389 SLKEIDSRLP
+389 SLKEITSHLP
-399 DWVARPE
+399 DWVARP
-406 WRPGRGSVLFIAPC
+406 GRGTVLFIAPC
-420 GAGAPRGM
+420 GAGAPRDK

-446 VPGAMLDDAE
+446 VPGAMLDGAGP
-456 SLPVEFLLL
+456 LPIEFLLL
-465 HSSYPG
+465 HSSDLR
-471 SKKTSLDAADAA
+471 SKKTSLDAAAA
-483 RRTQVHAGWERHV
+483 SSNTQVNAGWERHT
-496 PTSPDERDF
+496 PIF
-505 VDQCVYE
+505 VDLCDY
-512 GGDGDE
+512 GGGNGDE
-518 YVATPEIMTTVSCE
+518 YAATPAIMRIVSGQ
-532 VVLAL
+532 VALAL
-537 ETKRPAAVVIVG
+537 EAKRPAAVVIVG

-564 NWCAKHATP
+564 KWCAEHATP
-573 LFLQTFVDK
+573 LFLQTFVDRQERE
-582 VDKQGKKESVS
+582 DGIP

-601 NDAETALREAAI
+601 NDAEAALREAAI

-624 VRVLAAGDWRM
+624 VRVLAAGDRDM
-635 GEMADRCDKL
+635 DEMADRCDKL

-653 NDKKNPDRGAG
+653 NDKENPDRGAG
-664 VLIDLLRTVADLWTE
+664 VLIDLLQTVAGLWTE

-706 HRNNNLEGGSGN
+706 HRNNNLEGVGGG
-718 PINLGRPCPKDCDK
+718 PINLGRPYPKDCDK
-732 KGSKDKGHHQD
+732 KGSKDKGPHQD

-757 THADGLV
+757 THADDIV
-764 KPALRMVLQDLGG
+764 KSALQMVLQELGG
-777 ANIETESR
+777 ANIETASTI
-785 VVSGDDVTYPDVLR
+785 VSGDDVTYPDVLR

-804 LEEAAGA
+804 LEEAAIA

-831 LKSRPHTREP
+831 LTSRAHTQES